1 MVTPFSQNVLPN
13 LVDWARSID
22 PDGAVADIA
31 ELLSQCN
38 ETLKD
43 IIWKEGN
50 LPLGHKVSVRAGLPQ
65 GTWRSNNQ
73 GVASTKPLQAQ
84 FQFSIAELVD
94 YSLVDK
100 SEAMLNGN
108 VDSFRLSQDMA
119 HIEGLSQQVAS
130 AFFYANEATNPT
142 QFTGLSPFYNT
153 ITVSNAQNAK
163 NVLSAGGSTA
173 SSMASLWLL
182 GWGDETLFGLFPK
195 GSPAGLQYEDKGD
208 VRALYDTNGNQFE
221 GYTSYFCWKLGLC
234 PKDWR
239 YTVRVCNIDT
249 TTNAGG
255 LFSTTPPDLFALM
268 SRAVVKLPTLT
279 RRASG
284 ITETDSPREPAPG
297 IQPAWYCNRTV
308 RENLDIQ
315 AIRDKNV
322 LLSSKDFAG
331 DPVLAFRDI
340 PIRVSDAMTNAESIL
355 T

>member
-1 MVTPFSQNVLPN
+1 MATPFSQNVLPN

-38 ETLKD
+38 EVLKD
-43 IIWKEGN
+43 IVWKEGN

-65 GTWRSNNQ
+65 GTWRGNNQ
-73 GVASTKPLQAQ
+73 GVPSTKALQAQ
-84 FQFSIAELVD
+84 FQFAIGELVD

-100 SEAMLNGN
+100 SEATLNGD
-108 VDSFRLSQDMA
+108 VDAFRLSQDMA
-119 HIEGLSQQVAS
+119 HIEGLSQQIAS
-130 AFFYANEATNPT
+130 AFFYSNEATNPQ
-142 QFTGLSPFYNT
+142 QFTGLSPQYNT
-153 ITVSNAQNAK
+153 ISTSNAKNAA
-163 NVLSAGGSTA
+163 NVLSAGGSA
-173 SSMASLWLL
+173 SANASLWLA

-221 GYTSYFCWKLGLC
+221 GFTSYFCWKVGLC

-284 ITETDSPREPAPG
+284 ITESDSPRDPAPG
-297 IQPAWYCNRTV
+297 INPAWYCNRTV

-322 LLSSKDFAG
+322 LLSTKDFAG
-331 DPVLAFRDI
+331 DPVLGFRDI
-340 PIRVSDAMTNAESIL
+340 PIRVVDALTNTESTL